1 MRNSTWETHG
11 HVCLIMKKTRRC
23 NAERNPSR
31 GWLRLDGRRKF
42 NLLPAQWNTK
52 VSSVNSTV
60 GSAFAFSI
68 SWNGL
73 IPSPVEG
80 ATRAVVVVEAAHT
93 PIPATITVAAMANKL
108 VLRI

>member
-1 MRNSTWETHG
+1 
-11 HVCLIMKKTRRC
+11 
-23 NAERNPSR
+23 
-31 GWLRLDGRRKF
+31 
-42 NLLPAQWNTK
+42 
-52 VSSVNSTV
+52 VNSTV